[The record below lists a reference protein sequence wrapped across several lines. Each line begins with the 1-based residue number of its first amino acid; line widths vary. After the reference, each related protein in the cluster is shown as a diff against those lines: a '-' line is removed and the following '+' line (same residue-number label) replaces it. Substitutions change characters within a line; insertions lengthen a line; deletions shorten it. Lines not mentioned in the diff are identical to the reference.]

1 MKNFFKFF
9 SSHIVSLSTR
19 IVLYFLSIVFLLLIG
34 WVLSALFSV
43 SKTKIVETMKG
54 RELKK
59 AQVEDKKTR
68 TKEQEGHAELV
79 EALVL
84 EKECLTPC
92 EVSIAWRFRIQSEGL
107 PIKVTFKGVKEPVSY
122 PGEGDFKAPKEMRS
136 GDTLI
141 ESAVPERTTIPIKV
155 YRRVYIRR

>member
-34 WVLSALFSV
+34 WGLSALFSA

-59 AQVEDKKTR
+59 AQVEEKTV
-68 TKEQEGHAELV
+68 EQHTSHEPV

-122 PGEGDFKAPKEMRS
+122 PGEGDFRAPKEMRS

-141 ESAVPERTTIPIKV
+141 ESAVPGRVTVPIKV
-155 YRRVYIRR
+155 YRRVQIRR